1 MGGIALLAKQQGHH
15 VTGSDEN
22 IYPPMSLQLQEQGI
36 ELFEGY
42 DPQHLQSK
50 PDQIIVGNAMKRG
63 MPIIEHL
70 LNEGL
75 PYTSGPAWLAEN
87 ILQNRWVI
95 AVSGTHGK
103 TTTSSLL
110 AWILESCGSNPGFLI
125 GGVPE
130 NFGISARLTDSPF
143 FVIEADEY
151 DSAFFDKRS
160 KFIHYRPRTLII
172 NNLEFD
178 HADIFEN
185 LADIQKQFHHLIR
198 TVPANGHIIAP
209 SDDAAISQVIAKGCW
224 TPVIYFALQKNE
236 QWSAQALTPDGS
248 QFEIYKNSQKQGEIA
263 WDLIGQH
270 NVHNAL
276 SALLASLHTSIPITD
291 AIKAFSTFKNV
302 KRRLEVRGQINGI
315 TVYDDFAHHP
325 TAIATTL
332 NGLRHNIGNQRIIAV
347 MELGSYTMR
356 TGVHKH
362 QLAPSLQEADQVIF
376 LRPSEDWGI
385 DEVANNIKR
394 GAQIFHDVDS
404 IISHILQIAEQGDHI
419 LIMSNGGFGNLHQK
433 LLSALDKST
442 FYSVIMD
449 TICCN

>member
-1 MGGIALLAKQQGHH
+1 MGGIALLARQQGHQ

-22 IYPPMSLQLQEQGI
+22 IYPPMSHQLHEQGI

-42 DPQHLQSK
+42 DPKDLVSIK

-75 PYTSGPAWLAEN
+75 PYTSGPLWLAEH

-103 TTTSSLL
+103 TTTTSLL
-110 AWILESCGSNPGFLI
+110 TWILEFCGANPSFLI
-125 GGVPE
+125 GGIPE
-130 NFGISARLTDSPF
+130 NFGISARLTDSSF

-185 LADIQKQFHHLIR
+185 LADIKKQFHHLIR
-198 TVPANGHIIAP
+198 TIPGNGLIITP
-209 SDDAAISQVIAKGCW
+209 KDETVISEVIAKGCW
-224 TPVIYFALQKNE
+224 TPVVNFSLKQDAEWTAKTI
-236 QWSAQALTPDGS
+236 TPDGS
-248 QFEIYKNSQKQGEIA
+248 HFEVYKNQQKQAEIK
-263 WDLIGQH
+263 WDLLGQH
-270 NVHNAL
+270 NIHNAL
-276 SALLASLHTSIPITD
+276 AACIAAEQIGISVKDSPT
-291 AIKAFSTFKNV
+291 AFATFKNV
-302 KRRLEVRGQINGI
+302 KRRLEIRGQINGI

-332 NGLRHNIGNQRIIAV
+332 NGLRNKVGKQRIIAV
-347 MELGSYTMR
+347 VELGSYTMR
-356 TGVHKH
+356 TGVHNQ
-362 QLAPSLQEADQVIF
+362 QLGGSLREADQVI
-376 LRPSEDWGI
+376 LLTPQGNNGI
-385 DEVANNIKR
+385 NTITEYLADNMKILP
-394 GAQIFHDVDS
+394 GVDN
-404 IISHILQIAEQGDHI
+404 IISHLLETAKQDDHI
-419 LIMSNGGFGNLHQK
+419 LIMSNSGFGNIHQK
-433 LLSALDKST
+433 LLTALQT
-442 FYSVIMD
+442 
-449 TICCN
+449 N